1 MNRISTNLPNDNL
14 QYHTRWR
21 QVEMNESQNRMAAQ
35 TRILNLR
42 DDPAAAAHATR
53 HQSYLTRLERF
64 SDNIQNSINHYQV
77 AEGHMRHSVDI
88 LQEIRQLAVQG
99 GNGTYSRDDLIA
111 MGNQVDELLREFI
124 NTANATDAEGLSI
137 FSGNRTRN
145 LPYRV
150 IEGRS
155 PGAGENLVTNVEYI
169 GDIGVKRTEIADGK
183 YIELNFPGNQ
193 VFWAENQQIYA
204 EPAAGDYVVQSDSSI
219 SVNGTEISLRE
230 GDNVYQVM
238 AKINDAGA
246 GVRASLDPVSSSLVL
261 ETTSPR
267 QIWVTDE
274 NGRVLQDLGII
285 RDGESRPP
293 QNISRD
299 ARVFGGSAFDA
310 IIRLRD
316 NLLQGDTVDIG
327 GDGLRSID
335 SALSNVLG
343 NLGSLGAR
351 TSRMELAFKR
361 IEKEY
366 VDVGAN
372 NSRLTDIDLTEAITE
387 FSMLEQTHRAA
398 LSVAAK
404 VIQPT
409 LLDFLR

>member
-1 MNRISTNLPNDNL
+1 
-14 QYHTRWR
+14 
-21 QVEMNESQNRMAAQ
+21 
-35 TRILNLR
+35 
-42 DDPAAAAHATR
+42 
-53 HQSYLTRLERF
+53 
-64 SDNIQNSINHYQV
+64 
-77 AEGHMRHSVDI
+77 
-88 LQEIRQLAVQG
+88 
-99 GNGTYSRDDLIA
+99 
-111 MGNQVDELLREFI
+111 
-124 NTANATDAEGLSI
+124 
-137 FSGNRTRN
+137 
-145 LPYRV
+145 
-150 IEGRS
+150 
-155 PGAGENLVTNVEYI
+155 
-169 GDIGVKRTEIADGK
+169 
-183 YIELNFPGNQ
+183 
-193 VFWAENQQIYA
+193 
-204 EPAAGDYVVQSDSSI
+204 
-219 SVNGTEISLRE
+219 VNGTEISLRE

-274 NGRVLQDLGII
+274 NGTVLQDLGII

>member
-1 MNRISTNLPNDNL
+1 
-14 QYHTRWR
+14 
-21 QVEMNESQNRMAAQ
+21 MNESQNRMAAQ

-53 HQSYLTRLERF
+53 HQSYLNRLERF
-64 SDNIQNSINHYQV
+64 SDNVQTSIHHYRM
-77 AEGHMRHSVDI
+77 AEGHMRHGVDI
-88 LQEIRQLAVQG
+88 MQEIRQIAVMG
-99 GNGTYSRDDLIA
+99 GNGTYDANDLQA
-111 MGNQVDELLREFI
+111 MGRQVDELLKEFI
-124 NTANATDAEGLSI
+124 NTANATDSEGLSI

-150 IEGRS
+150 LEGRI
-155 PGAGENLVTNVEYI
+155 PGSGAAMVTDVEYI

-193 VFWAENQQIYA
+193 VFWAENQQIYSQTQ
-204 EPAAGDYVVQSDSSI
+204 AGDYVVQSDSEI
-219 SVNGTEISLRE
+219 TVNGTSIRLRE

-246 GVRASLDPVSSSLVL
+246 GARASLDPVSAALVF

-267 QIWVTDE
+267 QLWLADE
-274 NGRVLQDLGII
+274 NGTVLQDLGILQ
-285 RDGESRPP
+285 DGDARPP

-316 NLLQGDTVDIG
+316 NLLQGDTLDIG
-327 GDGLRSID
+327 GDGIRSMD
-335 SALSNVLG
+335 SALSNMLS

-351 TSRMELAFKR
+351 TSRMELAYQR
-361 IEKEY
+361 LEKEF
-366 VDVGAN
+366 VDVSAHH
-372 NSRLTDIDLTEAITE
+372 SRLTDIDLAEAITE